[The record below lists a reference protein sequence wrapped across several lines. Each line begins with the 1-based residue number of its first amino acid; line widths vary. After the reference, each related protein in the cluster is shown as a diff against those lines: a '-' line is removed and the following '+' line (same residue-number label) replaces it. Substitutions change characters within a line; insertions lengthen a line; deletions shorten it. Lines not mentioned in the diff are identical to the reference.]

1 MAYIIFQSN
10 HDEISNLDSY
20 KFDSGFWV
28 KNQGNQLG
36 IDFNVHMNTFEHQ
49 KTDSECGMYCLYFT
63 IQMLKDKDITY
74 FLENEI
80 PDKEVFDLRNK
91 YFNAD

>member
-1 MAYIIFQSN
+1 
-10 HDEISNLDSY
+10 
-20 KFDSGFWV
+20 
-28 KNQGNQLG
+28 
-36 IDFNVHMNTFEHQ
+36 MNTFEHQ